1 MSAVSA
7 HLNAVCCCCFIVYYS
22 LPVSATRTMEGATAS
37 EPAAEGFA
45 EKASQTAGRVFEDFV
60 KTSLPRLGM

>member
-1 MSAVSA
+1 
-7 HLNAVCCCCFIVYYS
+7 
-22 LPVSATRTMEGATAS
+22 MEGTTAS

-60 KTSLPRLGM
+60 KTSLPRLGLN